1 MERCYSKTKSADIKN
16 RNSLFAKDAPA
27 IIKDLIYFIIKGS
40 TVKLILLLSALS
52 NSVFVYSKN
61 PENPSSKPANWP
73 QSVLSGC
80 TPAKSS
86 TELQLNN
93 VRTLIHTGG
102 DMWWDLVQTPRY
114 EIPKG
119 SGKHSLFAGALWMGG
134 LDVNGQLKL
143 AAQMYR
149 TTGVDYW
156 TGPLSKNFASTDA
169 NTCAKWDKHFVITRA
184 QVDEFIAWFNAS
196 QTPDPSDDAEFIGY
210 QIPEIILNW
219 PAHGDV
225 AAGQDYYLAPFFDRN
240 GDGTYNPYDGD
251 YPLYDV
257 NNSIDCKTD
266 RTERLYGD
274 QTLWWIFN
282 DKGNVH
288 TETGGSP
295 IGMEIHAQAFAFA
308 TNDEINNMTFYNY
321 RLINR
326 STFTLTNTY
335 FGVFTDPD
343 LGLYND
349 DFVGCD
355 VGRGLGYC
363 YNGNEVDGTGGVN
376 QYGIQPPAIG
386 VDFFEGPYQDNDGI
400 DNAFG
405 IGFNEALN
413 GLGYGD
419 GIVDNERFGMRRF
432 VYFNND
438 ASVIGNPVTAA
449 DYYNYLRGF
458 WKDGTKMVYGGN
470 GHISDPKADINTPCD
485 FMFPADSDQQYN
497 WGTQGKPMPY
507 WSEESEG
514 NLPLDRRFVQSAG
527 PFVLQPGAVNDIT
540 VGVVWARATSGGPFA
555 SVAKLKAA
563 DDKAQALFE
572 NCFRVLNGPDAPNVK
587 IVELN
592 RELILHISNV
602 AGSNNFNEQYEE
614 VDPQIPEFV
623 IDVNTNYVLD
633 PLTGQYNQVVT
644 KDTVYNDRKYR
655 FQGYQIFQ
663 LKDATVSPEE
673 LYNPDRARLVAQCD
687 LKDSVAQLVNFDF
700 NEEINANIPQEMV
713 NGQNQGIRHT
723 FRITEDKFAANDKRL
738 VNHKTYY
745 YMAIAYGYN
754 SFKKYDPNDP
764 MQLDGQKKPYKQSR
778 KSLTGAIR
786 SYAGVPHIT
795 SPGGLQINSEY
806 GEGPFITRLEG
817 TGNGGRAV
825 SMTEESEREV
835 FEKVNVGKVTYQKG
849 KGPVNV
855 YVVDPLVVPDAEFEL
870 RFNVIGNAVDTARW
884 TLKNLTTGEE
894 VKSDRTITVGNEQ
907 IIPKWGLAVF
917 ITQSKNAG
925 KEPNDGNG
933 FIESTITFADAGKRW
948 LTGVSDADGASER
961 NWIRSGTFTDP
972 NIGVYNDYLNKDPKE
987 VYEKVVNG
995 WWAPYSLVSYPQV
1008 ANNQTYNASGPG
1020 LNALTI
1026 NLANLNF
1033 IKSVDIVITADKSK
1047 WTRCCVIENNAFT
1060 NLAQGG
1066 AVKNMLRK
1074 APSVTKSGQPDGT
1087 GTMGMGWFP
1096 GYAICQ
1102 ETGQRLNMAFSEDS
1116 WLAADN
1122 GRDMIWNPS
1131 STELS
1136 QLFDPIYGAK
1146 HFIYVFDNNGTGP
1159 NDMPAYDEGKWM
1171 YERLTAA
1178 AANANPA
1185 TTPDARNVWRSC
1197 MWVGWPLLEKDQKLL
1212 DTDVR
1217 ISIKVN
1223 REYARYDTGNNE
1235 NDRWPLYRFD
1245 TRDMA
1250 VVHKNQALSE
1260 DALQLINVV
1269 PNPYYAFSEYEKNQL
1284 DNRIKIVNLPQ
1295 ECQVSIYTM
1304 NGTLVR
1310 RFNKADSKTSLDW
1323 DLKNQANIP
1332 VASGIYLIHVDVPG
1346 VGQKVVKWYGVMR
1359 PVDLDTF

>member
-1 MERCYSKTKSADIKN
+1 MKMTRTLKLTFLTVIS
-16 RNSLFAKDAPA
+16 SL
-27 IIKDLIYFIIKGS
+27 L
-40 TVKLILLLSALS
+40 V
-52 NSVFVYSKN
+52 NSVNARNNDAS
-61 PENPSSKPANWP
+61 PRPANWP
-73 QSVLSGC
+73 QASLSGC

-86 TELQLNN
+86 TDLQLNN
-93 VRTLIHTGG
+93 VRALIHTGG

-119 SGKHSLFAGALWMGG
+119 SGKHSLFAGALWLGG
-134 LDVNGQLKL
+134 QDVNGQLKL
-143 AAQMYR
+143 AAMRFRQ
-149 TTGVDYW
+149 GIDYW
-156 TGPLSKNFASTDA
+156 TGPLTKNSAETDA
-169 NTCAKWDKHFVITRA
+169 NTCAKWDQHFVITRS
-184 QVDEFIAWFNAS
+184 QVDEFIAWFNTTL
-196 QTPDPSDDAEFIGY
+196 TPDPEDDKEFQGY
-210 QIPEIILNW
+210 KIPDIILNW

-225 AAGQDYYLAPFFDRN
+225 STGQDYYLAPFFDRN
-240 GDGTYNPYDGD
+240 ADGTYNPYDGD

-288 TETGGSP
+288 TESGGSP

-335 FGVFTDPD
+335 FGVWTDPD
-343 LGLYND
+343 LGFYQD

-363 YNGNEVDGTGGVN
+363 YNGTEVDGTGGVN
-376 QYGIQPPAIG
+376 QYGVQPPAIG

-400 DNAFG
+400 DNAVG
-405 IGFNEALN
+405 IGANEALN

-419 GIVDNERFGMRRF
+419 GIIDNERFGMRRF
-432 VYFNND
+432 LYFNNTGGG
-438 ASVIGNPVTAA
+438 GNQAMTDPQTAA
-449 DYYNYLRGF
+449 DYYNYLRSF

-485 FMFPADSDQQYN
+485 FMFPADTDPQH
-497 WGTQGKPMPY
+497 WGTQGKPVPY

-514 NLPLDRRFVQSAG
+514 NVPFDRRFVQSAG

-540 VGVVWARATSGGPFA
+540 VGIVWARATSGGPFA
-555 SVAKLKAA
+555 SVAKLRSV
-563 DDKAQALFE
+563 DDKAQSLFE

-587 IVELN
+587 VVELN
-592 RELILHISNV
+592 RELILQLSNP
-602 AGSNNFNEQYEE
+602 AGSNNFNELYEE
-614 VDPQIPEFV
+614 IDAQIPEFFTN
-623 IDVNTNYVLD
+623 VNTSYVLD
-633 PLTGQYNQVVT
+633 PLTGQYNQVIT
-644 KDTVYNDRKYR
+644 RDTVYNDRKYR

-663 LKDATVSPEE
+663 LKDGTVSPEE

-687 LKDSVAQLVNFDF
+687 VRDSVAQIVNFEF
-700 NEEINANIPQEMV
+700 SEALNANLPQEMV
-713 NGQNQGIRHT
+713 NGENKGIRHT
-723 FRITEDKFAANDKRL
+723 FRITEDKFAATDKRL

-745 YMAIAYGYN
+745 YMAVAYGFN
-754 SFKKYDPNDP
+754 QFKKYDPNDP
-764 MQLDGQKKPYKQSR
+764 LQLDGQKKAYKQGR

-786 SYAGVPHIT
+786 TYSGIPHIT

-806 GEGPFITRLEG
+806 GEGPFITRIEG
-817 TGNGGRAV
+817 TGNGGRAIT
-825 SMTEESEREV
+825 MTQESEQQV
-835 FEKVNVGKVTYQKG
+835 FEKVNVGQITYEKG

-855 YVVDPLVVPDAEFEL
+855 FVVDPLVVPDAEFEL
-870 RFNVIGNAVDTARW
+870 KFNVVGNGVDSANW
-884 TLKNLTTGEE
+884 TLKNLTSGEE
-894 VKSDRTITVGNEQ
+894 VKSDRTIRVGNEQ

-917 ITQSKNAG
+917 ISQVRNPG
-925 KEPNDGNG
+925 VEPNDGNG
-933 FIESTITFADAGKRW
+933 FIESSITFADAGKRW
-948 LTGVSDADGASER
+948 LRGVQDADGASVR

-972 NIGVYNDYLNKDPKE
+972 NLAVYNDYTTKDPKE

-1008 ANNQTYNASGPG
+1008 ANSQTYNADGPG

-1026 NLANLNF
+1026 NLANLNL

-1047 WTRCCVIENNAFT
+1047 WTRCCVVENNSFPG
-1060 NLAQGG
+1060 LAQGG
-1066 AVKNMLRK
+1066 AVKNMLRR

-1087 GTMGMGWFP
+1087 GTQGMGWFP

-1122 GRDMIWNPS
+1122 GRDMLWNPTA
-1131 STELS
+1131 TELS

-1146 HFIYVFDNNGTGP
+1146 HFIYVFDNNGSGP

-1178 AANANPA
+1178 AANSNPA
-1185 TTPDARNVWRSC
+1185 NTPDARNVWRSC

-1223 REYARYDTGNNE
+1223 RSYARYDTGSNE
-1235 NDRWPLYRFD
+1235 NDRWPLYRFN
-1245 TRDMA
+1245 TKDMA
-1250 VVHKNQALSE
+1250 VVEGNKALAE

-1310 RFNKADSKTSLDW
+1310 RFNKADTKTSLDW